1 MESHI
6 KIRASLNRMKQEFSK
21 GNSPYYFI
29 KYYNGTKDYKNN
41 DNEPIIFECL
51 IRHNEIGNRK
61 IERSTPYTFET
72 LESTLERKCKEYEE
86 EQQDNELYLL
96 DHILY
101 KHKIYDI
108 TLDYDEN
115 KNIVAKDDD
124 NIWKG
129 KEFYDF
135 LYDEVFV
142 YNSQG
147 MVDLLTRE
155 ELRHLDEYRKK
166 YEISNEKEL
175 NEEIEK

>member
-1 MESHI
+1 
-6 KIRASLNRMKQEFSK
+6 MK
-21 GNSPYYFI
+21 Y
-29 KYYNGTKDYKNN
+29 
-41 DNEPIIFECL
+41 L
-51 IRHNEIGNRK
+51 
-61 IERSTPYTFET
+61 
-72 LESTLERKCKEYEE
+72 
-86 EQQDNELYLL
+86 DNELDLI

-108 TLDYDEN
+108 NLEY
-115 KNIVAKDDD
+115 DDD
-124 NIWKG
+124 NNIIAYDEDNKWEG

-142 YNSQG
+142 YNSHG
-147 MVDLLTRE
+147 MVDLLIRD

>member
-1 MESHI
+1 
-6 KIRASLNRMKQEFSK
+6 MK
-21 GNSPYYFI
+21 Y
-29 KYYNGTKDYKNN
+29 
-41 DNEPIIFECL
+41 L
-51 IRHNEIGNRK
+51 
-61 IERSTPYTFET
+61 
-72 LESTLERKCKEYEE
+72 
-86 EQQDNELYLL
+86 DNELDLIDY
-96 DHILY
+96 ILY

-108 TLDYDEN
+108 NLEYDKN
-115 KNIVAKDDD
+115 KNIIAKDDD
-124 NIWKG
+124 NVWKG

-142 YNSQG
+142 YNSHG

>member
-1 MESHI
+1 
-6 KIRASLNRMKQEFSK
+6 MK
-21 GNSPYYFI
+21 Y
-29 KYYNGTKDYKNN
+29 
-41 DNEPIIFECL
+41 L
-51 IRHNEIGNRK
+51 
-61 IERSTPYTFET
+61 
-72 LESTLERKCKEYEE
+72 
-86 EQQDNELYLL
+86 DNELDLI

-108 TLDYDEN
+108 NLEY
-115 KNIVAKDDD
+115 DDD
-124 NIWKG
+124 NNIIAYDEDNKWKG

-142 YNSQG
+142 YNSHG

>member
-1 MESHI
+1 
-6 KIRASLNRMKQEFSK
+6 MK
-21 GNSPYYFI
+21 Y
-29 KYYNGTKDYKNN
+29 
-41 DNEPIIFECL
+41 L
-51 IRHNEIGNRK
+51 
-61 IERSTPYTFET
+61 
-72 LESTLERKCKEYEE
+72 
-86 EQQDNELYLL
+86 DNELDLI

-101 KHKIYDI
+101 KPKIYDI
-108 TLDYDEN
+108 NLEYDKN
-115 KNIVAKDDD
+115 KNIIAKDDD
-124 NIWKG
+124 NVWKG

-142 YNSQG
+142 YNSHG